1 MVKRLPNEK
10 VETKIM
16 RTSRK
21 RAKRVNQIIER
32 TQQFE
37 KERDEILS
45 SIRSPSIVIQ
55 LQKNMFLNASRLVD
69 MFQSRDWVTGTG
81 LNKKVLCDFMSSAQE
96 AEKFKM
102 DQSNWSKE
110 AISENKKC
118 IKKHMNEGLG
128 ILPFNKILFQTKFPF
143 GGTNIKVDG
152 TIYLNL
158 FEYKNKNIEKNTIE
172 YTHQQVRVVDNYF
185 RYNQKE
191 IQAHT
196 ITVPLD
202 FSKIKFGEDSVY
214 SHIAKIN
221 NLNENKKLFAMQKFL
236 QLNSHTDKNTNI
248 GVFDIKPK
256 IDSGIGSFKVKADV
270 VEKETFVPVWKSKT
284 VYVRPEEYKPERDT
298 TYTSDIEKDSGDS
311 EPRYVPYHS
320 VRGHVRRLQKGDITS
335 VRSHFRGNKEHGAV
349 FKDYVLQQP
358 RLFRNGKEIW

>member
-1 MVKRLPNEK
+1 MVKTLPDEK
-10 VETKIM
+10 VE
-16 RTSRK
+16 
-21 RAKRVNQIIER
+21 KRVNKIIER

-45 SIRSPSIVIQ
+45 SIRLPSIVIQ

-81 LNKKVLCDFMSSAQE
+81 LNKEVLCDFMSSAQE

-118 IKKHMNEGLG
+118 IKKHMKEGLG
-128 ILPFNKILFQTKFPF
+128 ILPFNKILFQTKFPKF
-143 GGTNIKVDG
+143 DQ
-152 TIYLNL
+152 TIYLSL
-158 FEYKNKNIEKNTIE
+158 FEYKSKNIENNTIE
-172 YTHQQVRVVDNYF
+172 YTHQLVRVVNNCF
-185 RYNQKE
+185 RYTKE
-191 IQAHT
+191 EIKGHT

-202 FSKIKFGEDSVY
+202 FSKLKFGESSVY
-214 SHIAKIN
+214 SD
-221 NLNENKKLFAMQKFL
+221 FAMKTFL

-248 GVFDIKPK
+248 GVFDIRPK
-256 IDSGIGSFKVKADV
+256 IDNGIGSFKVKGDNV
-270 VEKETFVPVWKSKT
+270 DEKDFVPVWKSKT
-284 VYVRPEEYKPERDT
+284 IYVRPEQYKPERDT
-298 TYTSDIEKDSGDS
+298 TYTTDVEKNNDS

-335 VRSHFRGNKEHGAV
+335 VRSHFRGKKEHGAI
-349 FKDYVLQQP
+349 FKDYVLSQP
-358 RLFRNGKEIW
+358 RLFRKGEQIW